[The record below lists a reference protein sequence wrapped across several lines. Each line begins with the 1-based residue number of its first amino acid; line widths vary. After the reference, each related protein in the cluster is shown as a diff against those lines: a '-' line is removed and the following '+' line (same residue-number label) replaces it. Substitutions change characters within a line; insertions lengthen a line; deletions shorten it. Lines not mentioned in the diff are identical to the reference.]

1 MVATEVR
8 ALRRNWHRRK
18 FLSSAVQALSAASV
32 APWLSASVLAAAA
45 PAPSSPPGRTV
56 KPPPPQL
63 ALTMDDPTVN
73 LASAMRWPDANY
85 RILKAIASR
94 NIRAALFV
102 CGVRVEDVA
111 GPQLLSAWDQA
122 GHAICNHTYSHF
134 SYNDSATS
142 YSDFAVDFLKNEK
155 VIAPYH
161 TRASLFRYPFLKE
174 GDTAAK
180 RDQFRK
186 LLHERGYRVGHVT
199 IDASDWYVDQ
209 RFVDRLSGSDS
220 GLHVAAYRDVLI
232 AHLLDRAKFYRQLA
246 IDVTGRDVRHTL
258 LLHYNVLNA
267 LVLPDIFSAFE
278 QAGWQWIDASL
289 AYEDPIFRAEPKIVP
304 AGESIVWALAKESGQ
319 FNDRLRYPGE
329 DSVYEK
335 PRLDALNL

>member
-1 MVATEVR
+1 V
-8 ALRRNWHRRK
+8 
-18 FLSSAVQALSAASV
+18 ASV
-32 APWLSASVLAAAA
+32 TPLFSASSIAR
-45 PAPSSPPGRTV
+45 PSSSSVSYRSGKT
-56 KPPPPQL
+56 PPPQV
-63 ALTMDDPTVN
+63 AITMDDPT
-73 LASAMRWPDANY
+73 LTLQSAMRWPDANS

-102 CGVRVEDVA
+102 CGVRLADA
-111 GPQLLSAWDQA
+111 SGPQLLSAWDQG
-122 GHAICNHTYSHF
+122 GHLICNHSYSHLF
-134 SYNDSATS
+134 YNDPAIS

-161 TRASLFRYPFLKE
+161 TRANFFRYPFLKE
-174 GDTAAK
+174 GDTAEK

-209 RFVDRLSGSDS
+209 RYTDRLASTGPTHSAPD
-220 GLHVAAYRDVLI
+220 LNAYRDFLI
-232 AHLLDRAKFYRQLA
+232 SHLLDRATFYRQLA

-267 LVLPDIFSAFE
+267 LVLPDILSAFE
-278 QAGWQWIDASL
+278 HAGWQWIDASL
-289 AYEDPIFRAEPKIVP
+289 AYEDAIFRSEPKTVP
-304 AGESIVWALAKESGQ
+304 AGESLIWALAKESGN

-335 PRLDALNL
+335 PKLDTLSL